1 MRQRVLS
8 TIAAL
13 LLCAG
18 ALPGATTV
26 LAASPVIAPA
36 TGGGLLPMAIDRS
49 VQTRTVDVTS
59 VAAAARGVPTTPP
72 LALPA
77 LRDAAPGPASTHP
90 LITTPSPVQA
100 TANGDPAVPT
110 TLVSRPGLT
119 NADSVAPGDPY
130 VAVGVSE
137 VVEMVNERI
146 RITDRRGTQQT
157 DITEDAFFGGSGTGF
172 GTGRIIYDSLHQR
185 WLAVRERV
193 DCLTTDGGPVGYLD
207 FARSDSSDP
216 RGSWLVRSLSFGQ
229 NLPDL
234 PTLGTSTDKIAF
246 GVDVYTLGSD
256 GSSTSSCLGAGFG
269 TLTGGKLVVLN
280 WAAALGTGSLDFATS
295 ISGGTSLT
303 LEWQPAIQEPA
314 TSATLFGAYQSD
326 ASGVGGS
333 ATGFG
338 YLAVT
343 GLVGAGLNPW
353 TTDLSEDF
361 VAAPF
366 AAQGALPTPVE
377 PGPTPISLGVRAGPS
392 GAVWQANRLFVVSAW
407 GATPSGDSTARD
419 TVRVTQLDT
428 TGATFPTAPHEKQ
441 DFYVASDALD
451 LYGGGI
457 GLDGNGTLQI
467 VGTASGASQSIASF
481 DVYQRARDA
490 LDSVSDLA
498 GLAGGTDDYTGS
510 RWANYVGV
518 APDPT
523 DSDMAWTGTQIA
535 DASGD
540 WTTEITA
547 LLPENDV
554 ARLYGND
561 RYTTAV
567 AVSDVFFFTGAS
579 NVFIASG
586 ANYPDALAGAA
597 VAGPQGAPML
607 LVPPGSTIPQEVDR
621 ELHRLA
627 PTDIYVLG
635 GPASVSLAIQT
646 ALASYVGGGTHV
658 HRVAGPD
665 RYGTAAAIAAQFASG
680 TGHHV
685 YVANGTEFPDALA
698 GGPLAAKNGGPLLLL
713 TKDTIP
719 AATATELGLLAP
731 ADITILG
738 GPGAVSA
745 AVQTALAAYVGH
757 DGTRVHR
764 IGGTDRYDTARKIVQ
779 NGWPTSPEGTIYLAS
794 GANFPDALAGAAR
807 AGQTG
812 VPLLLLTA
820 TSIPAPTA
828 AELAFLDP
836 TFLVLLGG
844 PASVGDPVK
853 VTLEGELP

>member
-1 MRQRVLS
+1 MRQRVL
-8 TIAAL
+8 TTVAAL
-13 LLCAG
+13 VLLAG
-18 ALPGATTV
+18 ALPGASPV
-26 LAASPVIAPA
+26 LAANPVIAPVA
-36 TGGGLLPMAIDRS
+36 AARVLPMTVDRS
-49 VQTRTVDVTS
+49 VQTRTVDVAS
-59 VAAAARGVPTTPP
+59 AAVAVPRTAPVALPP
-72 LALPA
+72 LHPA
-77 LRDAAPGPASTHP
+77 AGGPAASHP

-100 TANGDPAVPT
+100 TSNGDPAVPT

-119 NADSVAPGDPY
+119 NADVVAPGDPY

-137 VVEMVNERI
+137 VVEMVNEQI

-157 DITEDAFFGGSGTGF
+157 DIQQDFFFGGSGTGF

-185 WLAVRERV
+185 WLAVRERI
-193 DCLTTDGGPVGYLD
+193 DCQAAAPGPVGYID

-216 RGSWLVRSLSFGQ
+216 RGTWLVRSLGFGQ

-234 PTLGTSTDKIAF
+234 PTIGTSTDKIAF
-246 GVDVYTLGSD
+246 GADIYTLGSD
-256 GSSTSSCLGAGFG
+256 GSGPLTCLGTGFG
-269 TLTGGKLVVLN
+269 TLMGGKLVVMN

-295 ISGGTSLT
+295 VSGGFTST

-314 TSATLFGAYQSD
+314 TSSTLFGAFQYD
-326 ASGVGGS
+326 TSGSGGS

-338 YLAVT
+338 YLRAT
-343 GLVGAGLNPW
+343 GLEGGSLTVFIDSL
-353 TTDLSEDF
+353 TDGF
-361 VAAPF
+361 VSAAF
-366 AAQGALPTPVE
+366 AAQGALTPPRE
-377 PGPTPISLGVRAGPS
+377 PSSGPLTLGIRAGPS
-392 GAVWQANRLFVVSAW
+392 GAVWQGDRLFVVSAW
-407 GATPSGDSTARD
+407 GATPSGDTMARD

-428 TGATFPTAPHEKQ
+428 TGGDFPTEAQ
-441 DFYVASDALD
+441 DFYVALTGVD

-457 GLDGNGTLQI
+457 GLDGNGTLHV
-467 VGTASGASQSIASF
+467 VGTASGPSQSIASF

-490 LDSVSDLA
+490 ANSVSAMA
-498 GLAGGTDDYTGS
+498 GMAGGTDDYTGS

-523 DSDMAWTGTQIA
+523 DSDEAWIGTQFA
-535 DASGD
+535 TATGD
-540 WTTEITA
+540 WTTDVSA
-547 LLPENDV
+547 LLPENEV

-579 NVFIASG
+579 QVFIASG

-597 VAGPQGAPML
+597 VAGPLGAPLL
-607 LVPPGSTIPQEVDR
+607 LVPPGSTIPLAVDR
-621 ELHRLA
+621 ELRRLA

-635 GPASVSLAIQT
+635 GLASVSAAIQS
-646 ALASYVGGGTHV
+646 ALAAYVGGGTHV
-658 HRVAGPD
+658 HRVSGTD
-665 RYGTAAAIAAQFASG
+665 RYGTSAAIAAQFASA

-713 TKDTIP
+713 TKNTIP

-738 GPGAVSA
+738 GVGAVSP
-745 AVQTALAAYVGH
+745 AVETALKAFVGH
-757 DGTRVHR
+757 DAARVHR

-779 NGWPTSPEGTIYLAS
+779 NGWPTSPQGTIYLAS

-807 AGQTG
+807 AGTTG
-812 VPLLLLTA
+812 APLLLLTA
-820 TSIPAPTA
+820 TGIPAPTA
-828 AELAFLDP
+828 AELTFLDP
-836 TFLVLLGG
+836 DFLVLLGG
-844 PASVGDPVK
+844 PVSVGDPVK
-853 VTLEGELP
+853 LILEGSLP